1 MVEQREQSRIMMRLE
16 NPRLQS
22 AATSPYVEEGNAVQF
37 TFSAVPELAREL
49 PITITLAETGDF
61 LTTASKNQTTINL
74 PANTSAT
81 NTYVKSFTTKTAN
94 GDFEADSTVTL
105 TISDVSG
112 YLVNTSANTAS
123 VVIHD
128 KETPTGISVLAISDK
143 VTEAPDVTADFLI
156 RSHEVSSSARKINV
170 KIDDGVANFIAN
182 PGDSVQTIP
191 AGSRSLLLKVPILND
206 NNFEANGEIDSYYF
220 TFRWIKRYLYC
231 C

>member
-1 MVEQREQSRIMMRLE
+1 MHLE
-16 NPRLQS
+16 NQQLLS
-22 AATSPYVEEGNAVQF
+22 AATNPYVVEENAVQF

-61 LTTASKNQTTINL
+61 LTTVSKNQTTINL

-81 NTYVKSFTTKTAN
+81 NTYVKSFATKAVN

-128 KETPTGISVLAISDK
+128 KETPRGISVLAISDE
-143 VTEAPDVTADFLI
+143 VTEALRCNCRFL
-156 RSHEVSSSARKINV
+156 
-170 KIDDGVANFIAN
+170 D
-182 PGDSVQTIP
+182 
-191 AGSRSLLLKVPILND
+191 
-206 NNFEANGEIDSYYF
+206 
-220 TFRWIKRYLYC
+220 
-231 C
+231 